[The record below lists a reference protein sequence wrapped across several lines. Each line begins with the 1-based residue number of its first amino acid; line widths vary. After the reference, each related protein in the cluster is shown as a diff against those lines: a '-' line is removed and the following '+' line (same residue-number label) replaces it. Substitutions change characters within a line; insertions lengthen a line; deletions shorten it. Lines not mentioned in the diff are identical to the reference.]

1 MTRAQAIAEARRFA
15 EDTIHRVVD
24 GVVGIVDKAIE
35 VRRLEPMR
43 FALYH
48 YKMKLWRLA
57 QGKKVARAGI
67 ANGSNATARRR
78 GRWTR
83 RWPRSASPAWT
94 RCSRCPSPPSIS
106 TTGSRPFSRAICLR

>member
-1 MTRAQAIAEARRFA
+1 MAVTRKQAIAEAQRFA

-24 GVVGIVDKAIE
+24 GVVGLIDKAIE

-57 QGKKVARAGI
+57 QGQKIRAGWHRKWEQHYR
-67 ANGSNATARRR
+67 AK
-78 GRWTR
+78 
-83 RWPRSASPAWT
+83 AWALDQT
-94 RCSRCPSPPSIS
+94 MAEKC
-106 TTGSRPFSRAICLR
+106 FSCMDTV